1 MKKGDIIIE
10 NLSKEYRL
18 GNIGYGTLKE
28 DLQSYWAKIN
38 NKPDPNSI
46 IGDKNKNDSN
56 RILAL
61 NDINL
66 EVKSGD
72 RLGIIG
78 NNGAGKTTLLKI
90 LSRIASPTNGIIKIR
105 GNVAG
110 LIAVGTGFHP
120 ELTGRENI
128 YLNGCILGLT
138 KKQITSRLEEIIDF
152 SGVEKF
158 IDTPVK
164 RFSTGMCIRLGFSV
178 AAHLEPDILLVD
190 EVLAV
195 GDAEFRKKALGK
207 MKDASEH
214 NSRTVLFVSHNL
226 TAIKSLC
233 EKIIVLEDGKITFE
247 GNPEKGIKKYLSN
260 QSLKAEFKFSEK
272 DERVE
277 LKSMRIIQNN
287 KITSSPSCKY
297 DIYVEI
303 DYLNKEMKSKRSVS
317 INVKNETGVF
327 VFSSG
332 NQKSS
337 NALIDSFYE
346 NGFDKGLYRTICKIP
361 GNLLNPGIFTLDVFI
376 TQSINDFI
384 VAKSDIITF
393 EVMEHSSWREDY
405 LGDWIGVIRPKLE
418 WKTEKIG

>member
-152 SGVEKF
+152 SGIEKF